1 MDSPN
6 LSERLSA
13 RRIPAPEEDADAFD
27 DCGAYACLR
36 GARERGVMIDFRFLN
51 GNREAFPYATLERV
65 TYDPSEG
72 LTLRFY
78 GVRVSLR
85 GRNFAAVPAAGA
97 SLLDAIHR
105 HRVPWI
111 REVEELRGKFLPAD
125 AVVVT
130 RIEIREN

>member
-13 RRIPAPEEDADAFD
+13 RRIPAPEEAADAFD

-36 GARERGVMIDFRFLN
+36 GARERGVMIDFRFRD

-78 GVRVSLR
+78 GVRVLLQ
-85 GRNFAAVPAAGA
+85 GRNFATVPVAGV

-111 REVEELRGKFLPAD
+111 REVEELHGKFMPD
-125 AVVVT
+125 EAVVVMK
-130 RIEIREN
+130 IELQEA